1 MVALNGGMS
10 DLGKMLVVTGLLIA
24 GIGALLWLGF
34 GRGWLGRLP
43 GDVNYSKDNVS
54 FHFPIVTC
62 LLISVILSLLMWL
75 LRK

>member
-1 MVALNGGMS
+1 MRDMS
-10 DLGKMLVVTGLLIA
+10 DLGKMLVVMGLLMA
-24 GIGALLWLGF
+24 AVGALLWSGF

-62 LLISVILSLLMWL
+62 ILISVILSVLMWL
-75 LRK
+75 FTRLR